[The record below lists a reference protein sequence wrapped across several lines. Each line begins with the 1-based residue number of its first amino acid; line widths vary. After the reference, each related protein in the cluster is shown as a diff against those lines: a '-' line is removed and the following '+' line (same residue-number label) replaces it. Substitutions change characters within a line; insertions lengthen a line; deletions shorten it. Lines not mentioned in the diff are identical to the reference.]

1 MSVFFICHEKYI
13 KFGTRLRMKQQDL
26 HKFIGIPYKFLG
38 TDFDGCDCIGLCQLF
53 MRSHGIDITWRDGR
67 PIRKDWYLTE
77 PFRLARWLC
86 TYFNKVPSIDA
97 LQYGDIVLFE
107 INGESHTGIYVGN
120 AKVLTI
126 LEVFKTSMIMHL
138 KKQNVF
144 YQYGKCANVIYYII
158 ISIQLFRKVSKFQ

>member
-13 KFGTRLRMKQQDL
+13 KFGTRLLMKQQDL

-144 YQYGKCANVIYYII
+144 YQCG
-158 ISIQLFRKVSKFQ
+158 FRMKEGMFDVEEV

>member
-1 MSVFFICHEKYI
+1 
-13 KFGTRLRMKQQDL
+13 MKQQDL

-144 YQYGKCANVIYYII
+144 YQCGKCANVIYYII